1 MEYAPVMAQTVIR
14 AEVDR
19 NARLVRSDTQLLG
32 LQARA
37 GGQSDGPLV
46 IPQLARLAKLAM
58 RMETPISRP
67 VLAGDDDCDISMW
80 VRVVPHPEGA
90 TIEMVDWEE
99 TERAARM
106 AQATEVTA
114 RQPLTVDAIIAAE
127 PRWEWS
133 CDAQLRLTALVR
145 TDEPAALDNWIGRSV
160 SEFFR
165 LSPDAQGFFP
175 LFQALARQEGFEG
188 QAAHIEGVA
197 ESVDIW
203 ATAVTDVAGRFSGYQ
218 GVAGNSSAAAPDEAD
233 GELVLTE
240 MIDEGPSG
248 DPVEP
253 PQTAIDHDHSDL
265 MGFGPQVGD
274 FSRRIDGALR
284 RPLGRIIA
292 NAETISGKL
301 EGPIR
306 QDYANYAKDIA
317 EAGRHLM
324 GLIDDLA
331 DLQAIERPDFQPA
344 KEDVDLADIGRR
356 TGGLLA
362 MKARDRSIRIDAPD
376 LDESVMAVGEFR
388 RILQI
393 LINLVGNAIRYSP
406 EGSMIWIRAESENG
420 HAMVTVAD
428 QGKGLSI
435 EDQGK
440 IFEKF
445 ERLGRDDSGGSG
457 LGLYIARRL
466 ARAMHG
472 DIVIDSAPGQGA
484 RFSLILPSK

>member
-1 MEYAPVMAQTVIR
+1 MMAQTVIR

-19 NARLVRSDTQLLG
+19 NARLVTSDTALLG

-37 GGQSDGPLV
+37 GGRADGPLV

-67 VLAGDDDCDISMW
+67 VLAGDDECDISMW
-80 VRVVPHPEGA
+80 VRVVPHVEGA
-90 TIEMVDWEE
+90 TIEMVDWIE

-106 AQATEVTA
+106 TPAVDDAERV
-114 RQPLTVDAIIAAE
+114 PLNLEAVIESA
-127 PRWEWS
+127 PKWEWN
-133 CDAQLRLTALVR
+133 CDTQLRLKAIARV
-145 TDEPAALDNWIGRSV
+145 DKLDDLDRWVGRSL
-160 SEFFR
+160 SEFFQ
-165 LSPDAQGFFP
+165 LGPDDDGQFP
-175 LFQALARQEGFEG
+175 LLQAMARQEGFSGQPAKIAEEG
-188 QAAHIEGVA
+188 DKVEL
-197 ESVDIW
+197 W
-203 ATAVTDVAGRFSGYQ
+203 ATSVVDEHGHFIGYQ
-218 GVAGNSSAAAPDEAD
+218 GVAGDPSRLQSFDAVD
-233 GELVLTE
+233 GDELVLTDIVE
-240 MIDEGPSG
+240 RQSNVESATDEDS
-248 DPVEP
+248 
-253 PQTAIDHDHSDL
+253 SDL
-265 MGFGPQVGD
+265 MGFGSQTGD

-344 KEDVDLADIGRR
+344 TEEVDLADIGRR
-356 TGGLLA
+356 TAGLLA
-362 MKARDRSIRIDAPD
+362 MKARDRDIRIDAPD
-376 LDESVMAVGEFR
+376 MDESVIAVGEFR

-393 LINLVGNAIRYSP
+393 MINLVGNAIRYSP
-406 EGSMIWIRAESENG
+406 EGSMIWIRAEAENG
-420 HAMVTVAD
+420 HAMITVAD
-428 QGKGLSI
+428 QGKGLTF
-435 EDQGK
+435 EEQERV
-440 IFEKF
+440 FEKF

-472 DIVIDSAPGQGA
+472 DIIIDSAPGQGA
-484 RFSLILPSK
+484 RFSLIVPSKNWDT